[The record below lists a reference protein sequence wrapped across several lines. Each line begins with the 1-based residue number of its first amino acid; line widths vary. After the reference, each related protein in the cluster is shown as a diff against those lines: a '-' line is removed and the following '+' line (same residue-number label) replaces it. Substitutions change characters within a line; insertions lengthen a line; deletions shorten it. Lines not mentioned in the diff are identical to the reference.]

1 MRFCDA
7 KIGEQQG
14 SGFGLHRAAAV
25 GMQGELAGATLC
37 FTMASS
43 NKGLNSVALSASAMH
58 QETILRLKRSD
69 DDIEIEVTPFHGPH
83 QLGYVPGPNLI
94 WAFGEKFR

>member
-7 KIGEQQG
+7 RSASKQG

-25 GMQGELAGATLC
+25 GMQGELAGGDIML
-37 FTMASS
+37 TMASS

-58 QETILRLKRSD
+58 QGDDPAAENID
-69 DDIEIEVTPFHGPH
+69 DDIEIEVRSISRPSTC
-83 QLGYVPGPNLI
+83 YVPGPNLI
-94 WAFGEKFR
+94 WAFGESSGF